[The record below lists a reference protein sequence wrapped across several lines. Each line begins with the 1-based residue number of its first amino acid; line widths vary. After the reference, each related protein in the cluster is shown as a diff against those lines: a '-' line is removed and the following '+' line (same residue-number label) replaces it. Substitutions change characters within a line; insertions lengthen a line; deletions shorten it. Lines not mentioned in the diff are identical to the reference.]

1 MSLSPALV
9 TATLV
14 GMGRS
19 GLPAAADLSPSVSGL
34 RAELAARPPEET
46 LLLLVGA
53 GAFQEAAGRLPE
65 RVSAVEWRL
74 PAFRE
79 EGELPPCS
87 PAAERLLERMLADRD
102 PEYLPELLTL
112 LDEAGMRAP
121 DRLLPGVLA
130 RGVKIPRLRPLLLP
144 VIGERGRWL
153 ASLNPA
159 WRYAAVD
166 PADFEQLRATWRDD
180 PAGRP
185 FLATTMRRR
194 DPALARRLIE
204 STWRAESELIRRD
217 LLAALEI
224 GLSMGDEPFL
234 ERALDDRDAQVRRK
248 AADLLAHLPQSRL
261 VARMEAAA
269 GDILTLRDGHPAP
282 AARGPVTDSMVRDG
296 VARDRVARDRVAR
309 DRVARDNQAD
319 GMRTAHEWSQ
329 LILRTVGAIPL
340 SHWEARFDLEPEAIV
355 AATLAGKW
363 PRALLAA
370 FATAA
375 QRQGDRRWIDPLL
388 DQDGYTERTGM
399 LLASLTAEDCQARL
413 AAHIEAGRDES
424 VSVFLRRWTS
434 PWDEAS
440 GRLLLEFFGRYCAD
454 PVEGRLHLTLRFLMR
469 QFALRCPPSLA
480 GEAAGLL
487 HGRAANKAW
496 EVSVSYLLRTLA
508 LRREMWAATVGIG
521 SPPAGA

>member
-9 TATLV
+9 TAALV

-19 GLPAAADLSPSVSGL
+19 DLPASADLSPPAAGL

-53 GAFQEAAGRLPE
+53 GAFQEAAGHLPE
-65 RVSAVEWRL
+65 RVPAVEWRL

-79 EGELPPCS
+79 EGDLRPCS
-87 PAAERLLERMLADRD
+87 SAAERLLERMLADRD

-166 PADFEQLRATWRDD
+166 PTDFEQLRATWRDD

-194 DPALARRLIE
+194 DPAVARRLIE

-217 LLAALEI
+217 LLAALET
-224 GLSMGDEPFL
+224 GLSMADEPFL

-248 AADLLAHLPQSRL
+248 AADLLACLPQSRL
-261 VARMEAAA
+261 VARMTAAA

-282 AARGPVTDSMVRDG
+282 AARGPVSDAMVRDG
-296 VARDRVARDRVAR
+296 IARDK
-309 DRVARDNQAD
+309 QAD

-355 AATLAGKW
+355 AAALAGKW

-388 DQDGYTERTGM
+388 EQDGYTERTGM
-399 LLASLTAEDCQARL
+399 LLASLTAEDCHVRL

-480 GEAAGLL
+480 GEAADLL

-496 EVSVSYLLRTLA
+496 EVSVNYLLRTLA
-508 LRREMWAATVGIG
+508 LRREMWAATIGAG